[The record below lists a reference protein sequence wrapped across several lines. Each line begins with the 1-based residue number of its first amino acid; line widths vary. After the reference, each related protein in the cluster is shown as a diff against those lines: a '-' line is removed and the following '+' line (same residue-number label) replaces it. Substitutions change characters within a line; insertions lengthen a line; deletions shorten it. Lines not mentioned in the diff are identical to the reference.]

1 MLRERGGI
9 KEAAE
14 RAEGADRLLLTTV
27 HNRSFLNSKAGLVL
41 LKITKLSSYRL
52 GFNSFC
58 KKSVEVFFFPLC
70 KPQHLLNKLYQPV
83 L

>member
-27 HNRSFLNSKAGLVL
+27 HNRSYLNSKVGLVL

-52 GFNSFC
+52 GFNSYSNKRIEAFP
-58 KKSVEVFFFPLC
+58 FFME
-70 KPQHLLNKLYQPV
+70 
-83 L
+83 